1 MRAFLIDDEKMYF
14 KMLNPA
20 LEKGGH
26 KLGYATS
33 GEQGLATIG
42 AFNPDVIV
50 LDIKLGDMSGF
61 DVLER
66 LHADVHFRHVPVIF
80 VTSYDE
86 LETKLKAF
94 SLGAEDYVLKP
105 FKPQELV
112 ARMEILARRRE
123 YMKVAEDVA
132 TSVTVETS
140 TVVAVHSLRGGVG
153 CTSVAINL
161 ALSYHQIWNRPS
173 IILDT
178 VLTSGQVAMYLNSSP
193 KSTWE
198 DVSDRPAAEVDNDM
212 IQRLVSQHKSGLC
225 YVAAPKFPIPSEKF
239 VDTFSVV
246 LTEFHKQNDFIVI
259 DAPHDFSDIA
269 IKALDSADHI
279 LFVMAPEMGSL
290 RAALCALRTYDTLGY
305 PPEKVTV
312 ILNHITQTASLK
324 NSQIE
329 KAIGRK
335 IDIDLPYTP
344 EVGQAINLGEPFI
357 SANVNLPI
365 SALVEDSAYN
375 FSKETL
381 KNLPPMVRS
390 QAWNRVTKRL
400 KAPKK

>member
-20 LEKGGH
+20 LEKAGH
-26 KLGYATS
+26 ELGYAQS
-33 GEQGLATIG
+33 GEEGLAKIG

-50 LDIKLGDMSGF
+50 LDIKLGDTTGF

-66 LHADVHFRHVPVIF
+66 LHNDVHFRHVPVIF

-94 SLGAEDYVLKP
+94 SLGAEDYVIKP

-132 TSVTVETS
+132 TTVSVET
-140 TVVAVHSLRGGVG
+140 TTIAAVHSLRGGVG
-153 CTSVAINL
+153 CTSLSINL
-161 ALSYHQIWNRPS
+161 ALAYKQIWNRPT
-173 IILDT
+173 IVLDT
-178 VLTSGQVAMYLNSSP
+178 VLTAGQVAMYLTSSP

-198 DVSDRPAAEVDNDM
+198 DVSDRSAADIDSDL
-212 IQRLVSQHKSGLC
+212 IQRLISQHKSGLY

-239 VDTFSVV
+239 VDTFSAV
-246 LTEFHKQNDFIVI
+246 LAEFQKQNDFIVI
-259 DAPHDFSDIA
+259 DTPHDFSDIA
-269 IKALDSADHI
+269 IKSLDSAEHI

-305 PPEKVTV
+305 PPEKVSV
-312 ILNHITQTASLK
+312 VLNRISQASSLK

-335 IDIDLPYTP
+335 IDIELPYSP
-344 EVGQAINLGEPFI
+344 EVGQAINLGEPFVA
-357 SANVNLPI
+357 SNPTLPI
-365 SALVEDSAYN
+365 SAQMEDSAYN
-375 FSKETL
+375 FSRETL
-381 KNLPPMVRS
+381 KNLPPMIRT

-400 KAPKK
+400 KAQK

>member
-20 LEKGGH
+20 LEKAGH
-26 KLGYATS
+26 TLGYAQT
-33 GEQGLATIG
+33 GEEGLAKIA
-42 AFNPDVIV
+42 AFDPDVIV
-50 LDIKLGDMSGF
+50 LDIRLGDTTGF

-66 LHADVHFRHVPVIF
+66 LHVDVHFRHVPVIF

-94 SLGAEDYVLKP
+94 SLGAEDYVIKP

-123 YMKVAEDVA
+123 YMKVAEHVA
-132 TSVTVETS
+132 SATTVEIS
-140 TVVAVHSLRGGVG
+140 TIVAVHSLRGGVG
-153 CTSVAINL
+153 CSSLAINL
-161 ALSYHQIWNRPS
+161 AMAYHQIWNSPTMV
-173 IILDT
+173 LDT
-178 VLTSGQVAMYLNSSP
+178 VLTSGQIAMFLNSSP

-198 DVSDRPAAEVDNDM
+198 DVSDRVPSEIDIDL
-212 IQRLVSQHKSGLC
+212 IQKLISQHKSGLN

-246 LTEFHKQNDFIVI
+246 LAEFQKQADFIVV
-259 DAPHDFSDIA
+259 DTPHDFSDIA
-269 IKALDSADHI
+269 IKALDASEHI

-290 RAALCALRTYDTLGY
+290 RAALCALRTYETLGY
-305 PPEKVTV
+305 PPEKVV
-312 ILNHITQTASLK
+312 IVLNHISPVSGLK

-335 IDIDLPYTP
+335 VDVDLPYTL
-344 EVGQAINLGEPFI
+344 EVNQAINLGEPFVSSNI
-357 SANVNLPI
+357 NLPI
-365 SALVEDSAYN
+365 SVLLEDNAYN
-375 FSKETL
+375 LSRDAL
-381 KNLPPMVRS
+381 KNLPPMVRTP
-390 QAWNRVTKRL
+390 AWNRVNKRL
-400 KAPKK
+400 KNQK